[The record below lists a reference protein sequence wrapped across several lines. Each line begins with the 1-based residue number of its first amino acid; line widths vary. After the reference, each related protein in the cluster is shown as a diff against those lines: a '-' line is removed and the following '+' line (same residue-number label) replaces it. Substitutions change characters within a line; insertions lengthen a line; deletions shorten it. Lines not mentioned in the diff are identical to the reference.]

1 MTYSI
6 RTRETFVDGWVRTG
20 DEVIIKNGEVYVVDR
35 LKVLIHTELDSISH
49 LIMFSHTQE
58 IMKVRGFQVAP
69 AELEGHLLMHPDVV
83 DACVVG
89 IPDEYSG
96 ELPMA
101 YIVLSDVARKRISGN
116 QDVSLKLKAILAKVC
131 FLLSIHSHTS
141 IKKH

>member
-1 MTYSI
+1 M
-6 RTRETFVDGWVRTG
+6 
-20 DEVIIKNGEVYVVDR
+20 IIKNGEVYVVDR
-35 LKVLIHTELDSISH
+35 LKVLIHTELHPTSH
-49 LIMFSHTQE
+49 LIMLSYTWQE

-101 YIVLSDVARKRISGN
+101 YIVLSEVARKRISGN
-116 QDVSLKLKAILAKVC
+116 QDASMKLKAILAKVC
-131 FLLSIHSHTS
+131 FLL
-141 IKKH
+141 